1 MMRRVLSIK
10 RSAMAMISLSGGDE
24 DPEKA
29 SEAMRSMMG
38 PGQVD
43 QMLRMAVQQCW
54 MALPKERRNADEIER
69 QLRRLL
75 DRAIADL
82 REDMT
87 SFGLK

>member
-1 MMRRVLSIK
+1 
-10 RSAMAMISLSGGDE
+10 LSGGDE

-54 MALPKERRNADEIER
+54 MALPKERRNA
-69 QLRRLL
+69 RR
-75 DRAIADL
+75 D
-82 REDMT
+82 
-87 SFGLK
+87 

>member
-1 MMRRVLSIK
+1 
-10 RSAMAMISLSGGDE
+10 MAYFSLAHGGEGE

-43 QMLRMAVQQCW
+43 QMIRMAVQQCW
-54 MALPKERRNADEIER
+54 MMLPVERRNVEEIER

-75 DRAIADL
+75 DRAISDL
-82 REDMT
+82 RDDLT
-87 SFGLK
+87 AFDLR